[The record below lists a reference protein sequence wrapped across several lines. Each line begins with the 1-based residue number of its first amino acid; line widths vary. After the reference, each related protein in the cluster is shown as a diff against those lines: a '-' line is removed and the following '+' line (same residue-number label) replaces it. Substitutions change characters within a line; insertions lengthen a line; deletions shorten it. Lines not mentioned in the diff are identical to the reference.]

1 MYVGMYVCMWPSVWG
16 GDHAHARAHTGQMYC
31 KSGKQMNDIRESGDC
46 SYTCTLRMGGV
57 HALQMFR
64 CHGLCRLYGML
75 RDATGCYGMHLRLS
89 NDLDLLRDLDLSVLS
104 VPAVTIQP
112 CPNRTIQ
119 NNDDQSI
126 NIYI

>member
-1 MYVGMYVCMWPSVWG
+1 MRIPAPSEWAEQCMHCRCSDVMGSV
-16 GDHAHARAHTGQMYC
+16 D
-31 KSGKQMNDIRESGDC
+31 S
-46 SYTCTLRMGGV
+46 
-57 HALQMFR
+57 
-64 CHGLCRLYGML
+64 
-75 RDATGCYGMHLRLS
+75 TGCYGMHLRLS

-126 NIYI
+126 NQSIYIYIEKM